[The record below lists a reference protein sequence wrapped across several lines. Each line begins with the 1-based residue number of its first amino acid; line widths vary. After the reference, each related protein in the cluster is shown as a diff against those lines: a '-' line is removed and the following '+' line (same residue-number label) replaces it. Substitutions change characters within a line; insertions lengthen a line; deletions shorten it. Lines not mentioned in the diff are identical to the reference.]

1 MAFLIDS
8 FLLFIAEKILEQA
21 EKELMNEDE
30 VRQELRELY
39 EQLESGRITEE
50 GFEKREEELVKR
62 LEEIEEYKK
71 EKPEARRPPRGSGR
85 ASGGAPP
92 AAWRAGRSP
101 WWKSWTG
108 F

>member
-39 EQLESGRITEE
+39 EQLESGRITEQE
-50 GFEKREEELVKR
+50 FGKREEELVKR
-62 LEEIEEYKK
+62 LEEIEEYKR
-71 EKPEARRPPRGSGR
+71 ERDEA
-85 ASGGAPP
+85 A
-92 AAWRAGRSP
+92 
-101 WWKSWTG
+101 
-108 F
+108 

>member
-8 FLLFIAEKILEQA
+8 FLLFIAENILEQA

-30 VRQELRELY
+30 VRHDLRGLY

-50 GFEKREEELVKR
+50 VFEKREEELVKR

-71 EKPEARRPPRGSGR
+71 ERDK
-85 ASGGAPP
+85 
-92 AAWRAGRSP
+92 AA
-101 WWKSWTG
+101 
-108 F
+108 

>member
-50 GFEKREEELVKR
+50 EFEKREEDLVKR

-71 EKPEARRPPRGSGR
+71 DK
-85 ASGGAPP
+85 
-92 AAWRAGRSP
+92 AA
-101 WWKSWTG
+101 
-108 F
+108 

>member
-8 FLLFIAEKILEQA
+8 FLLFIAENILEQA

-30 VRQELRELY
+30 VRHDLRGLY

-50 GFEKREEELVKR
+50 VFEKREEELVKR

-71 EKPEARRPPRGSGR
+71 DK
-85 ASGGAPP
+85 
-92 AAWRAGRSP
+92 AA
-101 WWKSWTG
+101 
-108 F
+108 

>member
-71 EKPEARRPPRGSGR
+71 ERDK
-85 ASGGAPP
+85 
-92 AAWRAGRSP
+92 AA
-101 WWKSWTG
+101 
-108 F
+108 